1 MRCWSSDSSR
11 WAPGASGGAQG
22 CLGASWSIRVSGT
35 SGDLLGCL
43 GGSWHIWG
51 TGNSSR
57 WAPGCLRA
65 SWGVWVALGH
75 LGGSQHV
82 WWLLGYLGGSG
93 GIWGAPGVSGGSQG
107 FWGTPGM
114 SGGSW
119 HVEET
124 GSLALAPPHSVGLSV
139 GLSVD
144 ELDVSAVPH
153 CCPLGLAYEAAV
165 AWPISHPSVCLR
177 VLTLYVCIIGSLWV
191 KMQGLG
197 VARWSSHM
205 ARAPQV
211 LLNS

>member
-1 MRCWSSDSSR
+1 M
-11 WAPGASGGAQG
+11 SGG
-22 CLGASWSIRVSGT
+22 LW
-35 SGDLLGCL
+35 D
-43 GGSWHIWG
+43 
-51 TGNSSR
+51 
-57 WAPGCLRA
+57 
-65 SWGVWVALGH
+65 
-75 LGGSQHV
+75 
-82 WWLLGYLGGSG
+82 
-93 GIWGAPGVSGGSQG
+93 IWGA
-107 FWGTPGM
+107 PGM

-119 HVEET
+119 HVEGT
-124 GSLALAPPHSVGLSV
+124 GSLALAPPRSAGLSV

-153 CCPLGLAYEAAV
+153 CCPLGLASEAAV

-177 VLTLYVCIIGSLWV
+177 VLILYVCIIGSLWV